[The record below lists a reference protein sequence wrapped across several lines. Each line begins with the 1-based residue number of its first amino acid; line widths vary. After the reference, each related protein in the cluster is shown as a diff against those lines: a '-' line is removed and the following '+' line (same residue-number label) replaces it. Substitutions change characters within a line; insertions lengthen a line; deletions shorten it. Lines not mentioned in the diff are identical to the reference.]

1 MRTTI
6 DGTGRLVV
14 PKAIRELAGLEAG
27 MELEVAY
34 RDGRIEIEPAPR
46 EVRIVTRGKI
56 RVAVP
61 DQASAPLADATVTAA
76 RDELRRRE

>member
-1 MRTTI
+1 
-6 DGTGRLVV
+6 
-14 PKAIRELAGLEAG
+14 